1 MPITH
6 RPGGWLEQAMKWAA
20 EIQKRNAERERLA
33 MAREDKKEWREEN
46 PKTKEN
52 GSQTGLCPS
61 SERSA
66 TDERKV
72 LQHEGFPLPS

>member
-6 RPGGWLEQAMKWAA
+6 RPGGWLEQAMKWAS
-20 EIQKRNAERERLA
+20 EIQKRNAERERQA
-33 MAREDKKEWREEN
+33 MAKEDIRRVEN
-46 PKTKEN
+46 PQTKEN

-61 SERSA
+61 SERSP

-72 LQHEGFPLPS
+72 L

>member
-6 RPGGWLEQAMKWAA
+6 RPGGWLEQAKKWAL
-20 EIQKRNAERERLA
+20 EIQKRNAERLA
-33 MAREDKKEWREEN
+33 MAKEDIRREEN

-66 TDERKV
+66 TDEGKV